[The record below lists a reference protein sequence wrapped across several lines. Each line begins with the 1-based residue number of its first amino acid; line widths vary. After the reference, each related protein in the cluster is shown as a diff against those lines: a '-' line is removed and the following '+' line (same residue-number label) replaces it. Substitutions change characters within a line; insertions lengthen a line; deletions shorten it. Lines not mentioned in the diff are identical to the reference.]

1 MVQSNIS
8 NNLQLLKSQM
18 LQSIQE
24 IAEEVSVDANEEIV
38 AMQEKETFW
47 NNITF
52 KAIDAIGHNTE
63 DNGSSI
69 KMSVGFTD
77 GNPAEQREGGAREY
91 NKYLAEYKK
100 GQGNVGIHF
109 LGACL
114 NSLVNNFNF
123 KMSNIKQF
131 KKYRAT
137 YLGGGQW
144 GTTE

>member
-1 MVQSNIS
+1 
-8 NNLQLLKSQM
+8 M

-47 NNITF
+47 NNRTF

-114 NSLVNNFNF
+114 NALVTNFDFRMRNVNGF
-123 KMSNIKQF
+123 KAT
-131 KKYRAT
+131 RAK
-137 YLGGGQW
+137 YLGEGQW
-144 GTTE
+144 GKTR

>member
-1 MVQSNIS
+1 
-8 NNLQLLKSQM
+8 M

-100 GQGNVGIHF
+100 GEGNTGIHF

-114 NSLVNNFNF
+114 NALVTNFDFRMRNVNGF
-123 KMSNIKQF
+123 KAT
-131 KKYRAT
+131 RAK
-137 YLGGGQW
+137 YLGEGQW
-144 GTTE
+144 GKTR